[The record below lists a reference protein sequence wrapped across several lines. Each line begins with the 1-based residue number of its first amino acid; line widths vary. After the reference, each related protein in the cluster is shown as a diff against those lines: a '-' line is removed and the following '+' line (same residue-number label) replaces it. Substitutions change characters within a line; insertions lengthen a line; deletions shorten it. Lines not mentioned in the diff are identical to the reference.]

1 MALNKSELNSVGNN
15 TLKTILQLV
24 RYDIPV
30 LVVGK
35 SSIGKSYTIIEI
47 TEKWRLPSSILYI
60 GSEKPEN
67 IEGLAKLISGDYETK
82 KDAKG
87 KNKNGEPIMFD
98 GSRWLI
104 LKDGDT
110 SFNSAGEP
118 IVFRY
123 GRWNRDPSRKKGSI

>member
-1 MALNKSELNSVGNN
+1 MALNKSEKDKVGTD

-35 SSIGKSYTIIEI
+35 SSIGKSYTIIEV
-47 TEKWRLPSSILYI
+47 TEKWRVTILYALYI

-82 KDAKG
+82 KDADG
-87 KNKNGEPIMFD
+87 KTTQEQERI
-98 GSRWLI
+98 
-104 LKDGDT
+104 
-110 SFNSAGEP
+110 
-118 IVFRY
+118 Y
-123 GRWNRDPSRKKGSI
+123 